1 MNNLELKDALNYF
14 INQYFKEVES
24 LESEEVVKV
33 ADSNQ
38 IKKLKNIRIPSQGRQ
53 VQEVMEEM
61 MKEVYDY
68 GARVNHQR
76 FFGFI
81 PGPADLN
88 SWIGDVMSSAYNL
101 HAGCWLTSPTASFIE
116 KTLIKWLSE
125 KVGYNTEHSSGLF
138 VSGGS
143 MANLTAMVA
152 ARDNKLSFDKLHL
165 GTAYVSDQTH
175 SSIKKAL
182 KISGISPNNIR
193 KIPSDSNYKMKIDE
207 LEQAI
212 KNDVKNGLNPFVVI
226 ASAGTTN
233 TGSIDPIQEI
243 ANICSKYKL
252 WMHVDG
258 AYGASILLSEKYN
271 HLLKGIENADSVS
284 WDAHK
289 WLFQTYS
296 CAMVLVKDKNN
307 LAQSFSEN
315 PEYLRDLD
323 VNDGEI
329 NYGNIGIELTR
340 PTRSLKLWFTLQT
353 LGTKEMSR
361 RIEHGVYLAEYAK
374 KVLDNLDNWEIVSD
388 PNLAI
393 INFRYVPSGM
403 SNQEIDDLNNKIS
416 HLALEENY
424 AGVFTT
430 VLNGKVVLRM
440 CSINHETTENDIRQ
454 TISKLDK
461 FAKNLLNN
469 KVSSS
474 IV

>member
-1 MNNLELKDALNYF
+1 MSNLEFKDALNYF
-14 INQYFKEVES
+14 VNQYFKDIEK
-24 LESEEVVKV
+24 LESGEVVKN

-38 IKKLKNIRIPSQGRQ
+38 IKKLKNINIPTQGRDI
-53 VQEVMEEM
+53 QEVVKEM
-61 MKEVYDY
+61 LNEVYSY

-88 SWIGDVMSSAYNL
+88 SWMGDLMSSAYNL
-101 HAGCWLTSPTASFIE
+101 HGGCWLTSPTASFIE
-116 KTLIKWLSE
+116 KTVINWLAQ
-125 KVGYNTEHSSGLF
+125 KIGYDTTKSSGLF

-152 ARDNKLSFDKLHL
+152 ARDNKLSFEKIHL

-182 KISGISPNNIR
+182 KISGINPKNIR

-207 LEQAI
+207 LENAI
-212 KNDVKNGLNPFVVI
+212 KEDIKNGLNPFVVI

-233 TGSIDPIQEI
+233 TGSIDPIPEI
-243 ANICSKYKL
+243 SKICSKYNL

-258 AYGASILLSEKYN
+258 AYGASILVSEKYN
-271 HLLKGIENADSVS
+271 HLLNGIENADSVS

-296 CAMVLVKDKNN
+296 CAMVIVKDKNN
-307 LAQSFSEN
+307 LSQSFSEN

-361 RIEHGVYLAEYAK
+361 RIEHGVHLAEYAK
-374 KVLDNLDNWEIVSD
+374 KVLNGLSNWEIVSE
-388 PNLAI
+388 PSLAV
-393 INFRYVPSGM
+393 INFRYIDEGLSK
-403 SNQEIDDLNNKIS
+403 NEIDKLNNEIS
-416 HLALEENY
+416 QKALKENF

-430 VLNGKVVLRM
+430 VLNEKVVLRI
-440 CSINHETTENDIRQ
+440 CCINHETIELDIER
-454 TISKLDK
+454 TIKMLDG
-461 FAKNLLNN
+461 FAKDILKKAYN
-469 KVSSS
+469 
-474 IV
+474 

>member
-233 TGSIDPIQEI
+233 TGIIDPIQEI

-252 WMHVDG
+252 WMHVDA

-271 HLLKGIENADSVS
+271 HLLK
-284 WDAHK
+284 
-289 WLFQTYS
+289 
-296 CAMVLVKDKNN
+296 
-307 LAQSFSEN
+307 
-315 PEYLRDLD
+315 
-323 VNDGEI
+323 
-329 NYGNIGIELTR
+329 GIELTR

-353 LGTKEMSR
+353 LGTKEMSI

-374 KVLDNLDNWEIVSD
+374 KVLDKLDNWEIVSD